1 MEDLAVEVRGENG
14 AHYKAFVIDVH
25 DNDISVAFE
34 NDWQPP
40 NKFPFQRIR
49 LPSTPCKDGEK
60 PEITEGQEVEVF
72 SKANDQEASGWW
84 EAMVKMTKGDFHVV
98 EYQGWDT
105 AYSEIVPGDRLRPKN
120 VNPPITK
127 STFTKF
133 ELEVP
138 EDLREYCCGSS
149 KDDSA
154 HKEFKKAIGAAVVRY
169 ITSKNCLMVI
179 ARSEAA
185 KKRAE
190 MMSEI
195 YYRNL
200 RQKLILLSKTEEAA
214 RQLENRKSSQRGD
227 PNSKQKSTRLHSS
240 SGFVEEF
247 SVREDLMGLAIGA
260 HGANIQ
266 NARKLDGVTGI
277 ELAESSCTFKIFGE
291 TEESVKKARGLLEY
305 AEESIQVPRILVGK
319 VIGKNG
325 RVIQEMVDK
334 SGVVRVKIEGDNEN
348 ETPREETDLSLQ
360 VPFVFV
366 GTVESI
372 SNARILLEYHL
383 AHLKE
388 VEKLRQEKL
397 EIDQQ
402 LRSQLGGPPSYQGGF
417 PLPRRGGGGGGLQG
431 GGGHPGGPYHH
442 PHPHSH
448 DPHEGG
454 GGGRGGGRG
463 RGGPPQRGGGGR
475 RWGGGE
481 GRYSNSSN
489 APAGSRQTPERQN
502 GTSDFPPRR
511 GGRGDRRRVTDEDES
526 LLDSHEVSS
535 VASLD
540 RESVAS
546 TEGQRSNWQRPQQ
559 QQKRRPRRYGGDRG
573 PPPPM
578 GGGGPSG
585 SAPSRSFS
593 EPRDT
598 GHGPSAGPHHRGN
611 RGPPR
616 EGGAPAGETPRDGPQ
631 GKEPAAAKE
640 GAPPKDLAPAAPRD
654 SSVKERKSEPKE
666 RASSAGGNGSKLNGE
681 VRPDDSVGSADAPK
695 TQREPRNRQASTTGN
710 VAAAPPP
717 AGVTSGGSSGK
728 VASTPAVATPPR
740 EEQPMV
746 NGSK

>member
-1 MEDLAVEVRGENG
+1 MMLMTGKMEDLAVEVRGENG
-14 AHYKAFVIDVH
+14 AHYKAFVVDVH
-25 DNDISVAFE
+25 ENDITVAFE

-40 NKFPFQRIR
+40 NKFSFQRVR
-49 LPSTPCKDGEK
+49 LPSSARGDETF
-60 PEITEGQEVEVF
+60 TEGQEVEVF

-84 EAMVKMTKGDFHVV
+84 EARVKMTKGDFHVV

-105 AYSEIVPGDRLRPKN
+105 AYSEIVPSDRLRPKN
-120 VNPPITK
+120 PNPPITK
-127 STFTKF
+127 NTFTKF
-133 ELEVP
+133 ELDVP
-138 EDLREYCCGSS
+138 DDLREYS

-169 ITSKNCLMVI
+169 IPSKQCLMVI

-214 RQLENRKSSQRGD
+214 RQLESRKSSQRGD

-277 ELAESSCTFKIFGE
+277 ELQEATCTFKIFGE
-291 TEESVKKARGLLEY
+291 TEESVKTARGMLEY
-305 AEESIQVPRILVGK
+305 AEESIQVPRLLVGK

-325 RVIQEMVDK
+325 RIIQEMVDK

-348 ETPREETDLSLQ
+348 ESPREELPHSTWQGKADASDVIGPSM

-372 SNARILLEYHL
+372 GNARILLEYHL

-402 LRSQLGGPPSYQGGF
+402 LRSQLGAPPMGGGGRRGGLSYHPASEHHEGGPPPPAMGRGGRGRGGAPRGGGAPWGGRRWAAGGDSGGRYGSSAGF
-417 PLPRRGGGGGGLQG
+417 RPDRQNGPPELPRRGGG
-431 GGGHPGGPYHH
+431 
-442 PHPHSH
+442 
-448 DPHEGG
+448 
-454 GGGRGGGRG
+454 R
-463 RGGPPQRGGGGR
+463 
-475 RWGGGE
+475 
-481 GRYSNSSN
+481 
-489 APAGSRQTPERQN
+489 
-502 GTSDFPPRR
+502 
-511 GGRGDRRRVTDEDES
+511 DRRRVTDEDES

-546 TEGQRSNWQRPQQ
+546 TEGPRNRRPNL
-559 QQKRRPRRYGGDRG
+559 KRRPRRYGG
-573 PPPPM
+573 PE
-578 GGGGPSG
+578 GGPQQSQSQQG
-585 SAPSRSFS
+585 QQQAGGDRVAARSFS
-593 EPRDT
+593 EPRD
-598 GHGPSAGPHHRGN
+598 
-611 RGPPR
+611 
-616 EGGAPAGETPRDGPQ
+616 
-631 GKEPAAAKE
+631 AKE
-640 GAPPKDLAPAAPRD
+640 GNAAQPLPPRD
-654 SSVKERKSEPKE
+654 RKSEPKE
-666 RASSAGGNGSKLNGE
+666 RPPPATRKVNGE
-681 VRPDDSVGSADAPK
+681 VRPDSAATTAP
-695 TQREPRNRQASTTGN
+695 
-710 VAAAPPP
+710 AA
-717 AGVTSGGSSGK
+717 
-728 VASTPAVATPPR
+728 TPAPAPAKTRPPR
-740 EEQPMV
+740 QDEASLV
-746 NGSK
+746 NGAK

>member
-1 MEDLAVEVRGENG
+1 MMLMTGKMEDLAVEVRGENG
-14 AHYKAFVIDVH
+14 AHYKAFVVDVH
-25 DNDISVAFE
+25 ENDITVAFE

-40 NKFPFQRIR
+40 NKFSFQRVR
-49 LPSTPCKDGEK
+49 LPSSARGDETF
-60 PEITEGQEVEVF
+60 TEGQEVEVF

-84 EAMVKMTKGDFHVV
+84 EARVKMTKGDFHVV

-105 AYSEIVPGDRLRPKN
+105 AYSEIVPSDRLRPKN
-120 VNPPITK
+120 PNPPITK
-127 STFTKF
+127 NTFTKF
-133 ELEVP
+133 ELDVP
-138 EDLREYCCGSS
+138 DDLREYCGSS

-169 ITSKNCLMVI
+169 IPSKQCLMVI

-214 RQLENRKSSQRGD
+214 RQLE
-227 PNSKQKSTRLHSS
+227 STRLHSS

-277 ELAESSCTFKIFGE
+277 ELQEATCTFKIFGE
-291 TEESVKKARGLLEY
+291 TEESVKTARGMLEY
-305 AEESIQVPRILVGK
+305 AEESIQVPRLLVGK

-325 RVIQEMVDK
+325 RIIQEMVDK

-348 ETPREETDLSLQ
+348 ESPREE

-372 SNARILLEYHL
+372 GNARILLEYHL

-402 LRSQLGGPPSYQGGF
+402 LRSQLGAPPMGGGGRRGGLSYHPASEHHEGGPPPPAMGRGGRGRGGAPRGGGAPWGGRRWAAGGDSGGRYGSSAGF
-417 PLPRRGGGGGGLQG
+417 RPDRQNGPPELPRRGGG
-431 GGGHPGGPYHH
+431 
-442 PHPHSH
+442 
-448 DPHEGG
+448 
-454 GGGRGGGRG
+454 R
-463 RGGPPQRGGGGR
+463 
-475 RWGGGE
+475 
-481 GRYSNSSN
+481 
-489 APAGSRQTPERQN
+489 
-502 GTSDFPPRR
+502 
-511 GGRGDRRRVTDEDES
+511 DRRRVTDEDES

-546 TEGQRSNWQRPQQ
+546 TEGPRNRRPNL
-559 QQKRRPRRYGGDRG
+559 KRRPRRYGG
-573 PPPPM
+573 PE
-578 GGGGPSG
+578 GGPQQSQSQQG
-585 SAPSRSFS
+585 QQQAGGDRVAARSFS
-593 EPRDT
+593 EPRD
-598 GHGPSAGPHHRGN
+598 
-611 RGPPR
+611 
-616 EGGAPAGETPRDGPQ
+616 
-631 GKEPAAAKE
+631 AKE
-640 GAPPKDLAPAAPRD
+640 GNAAQPLPPRD
-654 SSVKERKSEPKE
+654 RKSEPKE
-666 RASSAGGNGSKLNGE
+666 RPPPATRKVNGE
-681 VRPDDSVGSADAPK
+681 VRPDSAATTAP
-695 TQREPRNRQASTTGN
+695 
-710 VAAAPPP
+710 AA
-717 AGVTSGGSSGK
+717 
-728 VASTPAVATPPR
+728 TPAPAPAKTRPPR
-740 EEQPMV
+740 QDEASLV
-746 NGSK
+746 NGAK

>member
-1 MEDLAVEVRGENG
+1 MMLMTGKMEDLAVEVRGENG
-14 AHYKAFVIDVH
+14 AHYKAFVVDVH
-25 DNDISVAFE
+25 ENDITVAFE

-40 NKFPFQRIR
+40 NKFSFQRVR
-49 LPSTPCKDGEK
+49 LPSSARGDETF
-60 PEITEGQEVEVF
+60 TEGQEVEVF

-84 EAMVKMTKGDFHVV
+84 EARVKMTKGDFHVV

-105 AYSEIVPGDRLRPKN
+105 AYSEIVPSDRLRPKN
-120 VNPPITK
+120 PNPPITK
-127 STFTKF
+127 NTFTKF
-133 ELEVP
+133 ELDVP
-138 EDLREYCCGSS
+138 DDLREYCGSS

-169 ITSKNCLMVI
+169 IPSKQCLMVI

-214 RQLENRKSSQRGD
+214 RQLESRKSSQRGD

-277 ELAESSCTFKIFGE
+277 ELQEATCTFKIFGE
-291 TEESVKKARGLLEY
+291 TEESVKTARGMLEY
-305 AEESIQVPRILVGK
+305 AEESIQVPRLLVGK

-325 RVIQEMVDK
+325 RIIQEMVDK

-348 ETPREETDLSLQ
+348 ESPREE

-372 SNARILLEYHL
+372 GNARILLEYHL

-402 LRSQLGGPPSYQGGF
+402 LRSQLGAPPMGGGGRRGGLSYHPASEHHEGGPPPPAMGRGGRGRGGAPRGGGAPWGGRRWAAGGDSGGRYGSSAGF
-417 PLPRRGGGGGGLQG
+417 RPDRQNGPPELPRRGGG
-431 GGGHPGGPYHH
+431 
-442 PHPHSH
+442 
-448 DPHEGG
+448 
-454 GGGRGGGRG
+454 R
-463 RGGPPQRGGGGR
+463 
-475 RWGGGE
+475 
-481 GRYSNSSN
+481 
-489 APAGSRQTPERQN
+489 
-502 GTSDFPPRR
+502 
-511 GGRGDRRRVTDEDES
+511 DRRRVTDEDES

-546 TEGQRSNWQRPQQ
+546 TEGPRNRRPNL
-559 QQKRRPRRYGGDRG
+559 KRRPRRYGG
-573 PPPPM
+573 PE
-578 GGGGPSG
+578 GGPQQSQSQQG
-585 SAPSRSFS
+585 QQQAGGDRVAARSFS
-593 EPRDT
+593 EPRD
-598 GHGPSAGPHHRGN
+598 
-611 RGPPR
+611 
-616 EGGAPAGETPRDGPQ
+616 
-631 GKEPAAAKE
+631 AKE
-640 GAPPKDLAPAAPRD
+640 GNAAQPLPPRD
-654 SSVKERKSEPKE
+654 RKSEPKE
-666 RASSAGGNGSKLNGE
+666 RPPPATRKVNGE
-681 VRPDDSVGSADAPK
+681 VRPDSAATTAP
-695 TQREPRNRQASTTGN
+695 
-710 VAAAPPP
+710 AA
-717 AGVTSGGSSGK
+717 
-728 VASTPAVATPPR
+728 TPAPAPAKTRPPR
-740 EEQPMV
+740 QDEASLV
-746 NGSK
+746 NGAK